1 MSERRENGKEEIG
14 KEIKR
19 RQGWNKEEKRNQQ
32 FVGEPKEKIIKGKE
46 RRNKRVRGERKKENK
61 KKGKKQSC
69 PNFFTISSPRIKVGI
84 LDESYE

>member
-32 FVGEPKEKIIKGKE
+32 FVGEPKEKIIKGKD
-46 RRNKRVRGERKKENK
+46 RRNKRVRGERKKEK
-61 KKGKKQSC
+61 KKKEK
-69 PNFFTISSPRIKVGI
+69 NKVVQI
-84 LDESYE
+84 FL